1 MYGKLMDPN
10 RKILVIFDTETQKI
24 FKNYEGKWFYFRPKV
39 IADRVKMMNDY
50 WTGNKNRYV
59 VKTMTLSEV

>member
-24 FKNYEGKWFYFRPKV
+24 FKNYEGSGFTFGPK
-39 IADRVKMMNDY
+39 
-50 WTGNKNRYV
+50 
-59 VKTMTLSEV
+59 